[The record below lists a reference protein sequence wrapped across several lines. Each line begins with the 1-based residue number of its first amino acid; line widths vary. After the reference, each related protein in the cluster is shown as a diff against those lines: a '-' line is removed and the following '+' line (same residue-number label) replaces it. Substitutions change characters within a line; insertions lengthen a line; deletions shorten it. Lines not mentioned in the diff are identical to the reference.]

1 MKFELHKY
9 MLTIFKIITTKLERV
24 RGIEPPSSA
33 WEAEVLP
40 LNYARYMFDL
50 YKFYIEI
57 EKRILIKLKKDLVT
71 LT

>member
-1 MKFELHKY
+1 
-9 MLTIFKIITTKLERV
+9 
-24 RGIEPPSSA
+24 
-33 WEAEVLP
+33 